1 MEEELAAGE
10 LAESV
15 EGPKN
20 LSDSAEGY
28 IPVQWTR
35 KKIALAVAVG
45 VVVAALFLG
54 CAAAL
59 YLHTLDLALTG
70 GMDAA
75 QQDDLAKA
83 LQPPKPKAAAPDAP
97 AKEVDEP
104 ASSAYYVAI
113 LGCDARPNETIARSD
128 VTMLAR
134 VDTETGAVHLVSVPR
149 DMMVEIEGHGTQK
162 INAALAFGGPA
173 GAVRALSAFAGV
185 PITHYVELRFEQLVE
200 LVDRL
205 GGVTVDVPE
214 GFTSDTS
221 GITLAAGTQTLNGE
235 EALAFAR
242 ERHAVS
248 SGDFSR
254 AAAKANSLYELRQ
267 GRLPAQ
273 PDSDSEATPKDREY
287 ISVKADYKVSLV
299 RIADIV
305 YIESEGEY
313 VRMHLC
319 DGSTITTLFR
329 LKNMEAALPSEQFM
343 RVHRSYIVNLRVIRS
358 YVRGRIFLSDT
369 EYVPIGENYKEAFQ
383 NYIDR
388 HFKNL

>member
-1 MEEELAAGE
+1 MLKCIAIDDEPLALRQLQGYIAKINFLKLEKAFTNAIEAQQYLAGNPIDLIFVDINMPDLSGVE
-10 LAESV
+10 FVRSLVSRPMIIFTTAYSEYAV
-15 EGPKN
+15 EGFK
-20 LSDSAEGY
+20 LDA
-28 IPVQWTR
+28 ID
-35 KKIALAVAVG
+35 
-45 VVVAALFLG
+45 
-54 CAAAL
+54 
-59 YLHTLDLALTG
+59 YLL
-70 GMDAA
+70 
-75 QQDDLAKA
+75 
-83 LQPPKPKAAAPDAP
+83 KPF
-97 AKEVDEP
+97 
-104 ASSAYYVAI
+104 S
-113 LGCDARPNETIARSD
+113 
-128 VTMLAR
+128 
-134 VDTETGAVHLVSVPR
+134 
-149 DMMVEIEGHGTQK
+149 
-162 INAALAFGGPA
+162 
-173 GAVRALSAFAGV
+173 FA
-185 PITHYVELRFEQLVE
+185 
-200 LVDRL
+200 
-205 GGVTVDVPE
+205 
-214 GFTSDTS
+214 
-221 GITLAAGTQTLNGE
+221 
-235 EALAFAR
+235 
-242 ERHAVS
+242 
-248 SGDFSR
+248 DFSR

-343 RVHRSYIVNLRVIRS
+343 RVHRSYIVNLRAIRS